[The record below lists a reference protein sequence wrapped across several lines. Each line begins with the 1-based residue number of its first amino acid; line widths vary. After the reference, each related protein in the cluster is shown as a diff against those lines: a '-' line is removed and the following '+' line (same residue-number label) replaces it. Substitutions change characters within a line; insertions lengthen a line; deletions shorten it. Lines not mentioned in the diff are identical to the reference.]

1 MKKFLGIL
9 ILVAT
14 FMTPAS
20 AQITFGV
27 KGGVNVTNM
36 SFSKDVFNASNRAGF
51 YIGPSVKFTLPI
63 VGLGID
69 ASAQYDQREAKVEDQ
84 AITAKSINIP
94 INVRYTIGLGDLA
107 GIYFA
112 AGPQFGFNVGGKNF
126 SWTSS
131 DSYKNTFKMK
141 DSNFSINLGAGVMLV
156 KHLEIGVCYNIV
168 CGKTGDVSASKVES
182 SVSDNIKD
190 ADSRSNAWQISA
202 AYYF

>member
-20 AQITFGV
+20 AQIKFGV

-112 AGPQFGFNVGGKNF
+112 AGPQFGFNVGGIPEMIDHQVNGYVAR
-126 SWTSS
+126 
-131 DSYKNTFKMK
+131 YKDPEDLATG
-141 DSNFSINLGAGVMLV
+141 IHWV
-156 KHLEIGVCYNIV
+156 LE
-168 CGKTGDVSASKVES
+168 
-182 SVSDNIKD
+182 VSDYKQLNE
-190 ADSRSNAWQISA
+190 NAVHKVSIE
-202 AYYF
+202 